1 MATRLADP
9 SVQRFDPTELV
20 ISYNGLL
27 HNQADHYA
35 IGRYECAM
43 EFLSSPGLR
52 GEGILNNL
60 EFVPGFLTNYEQQG
74 FCPRCGVL
82 GRLLILNMARLGDNG
97 VVSKTRCFSM
107 ISSSITRRWSLPPLG
122 SHKMEILPSLAKPVQ
137 LPWFLNQITG
147 SHMWRKVTF
156 GGVLTRCWMLRFSRI
171 LLTTRVMN

>member
-1 MATRLADP
+1 MKTKSTDQSEGSPRCREWEPDNIIEHCVHG
-9 SVQRFDPTELV
+9 SQRGT
-20 ISYNGLL
+20 
-27 HNQADHYA
+27 
-35 IGRYECAM
+35 
-43 EFLSSPGLR
+43 GLR
-52 GEGILNNL
+52 FSTGLRSEGILNNL

-107 ISSSITRRWSLPPLG
+107 ISSSITRRWSLPPLE

-156 GGVLTRCWMLRFSRI
+156 GGVLTRCWTLRFSRI
-171 LLTTRVMN
+171 LSTTRAMN

>member
-9 SVQRFDPTELV
+9 SIQRFDPTELV

-60 EFVPGFLTNYEQQG
+60 DFVPGFLTNYEQQG
-74 FCPRCGVL
+74 FCPRCGEHQNQVL
-82 GRLLILNMARLGDNG
+82 FQTRLGFI
-97 VVSKTRCFSM
+97 VS
-107 ISSSITRRWSLPPLG
+107 I
-122 SHKMEILPSLAKPVQ
+122 V
-137 LPWFLNQITG
+137 
-147 SHMWRKVTF
+147 
-156 GGVLTRCWMLRFSRI
+156 
-171 LLTTRVMN
+171 